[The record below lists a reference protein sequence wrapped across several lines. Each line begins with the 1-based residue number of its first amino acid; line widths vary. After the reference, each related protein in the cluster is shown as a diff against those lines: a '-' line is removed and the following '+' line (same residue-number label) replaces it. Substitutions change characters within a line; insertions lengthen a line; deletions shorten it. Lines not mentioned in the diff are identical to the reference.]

1 MQSISV
7 SRQFV
12 HARQYLFHAHL
23 RPAVECV
30 RRVAPCASQIAAR
43 QPHKN
48 ARQARAGAL
57 TLNRFEDFRDEHNL
71 EVRLACPD
79 SRRTAAFLFRS
90 AQTFTTY
97 ATYGRLEFALP
108 ALRRDNQ

>member
-1 MQSISV
+1 MQSLSA

-12 HARQYLFHAHL
+12 HACQYFFHAHL

-48 ARQARAGAL
+48 ARQARAGTL

-71 EVRLACPD
+71 GVWRLACPD
-79 SRRTAAFLFRS
+79 SRRTAVFLTS
-90 AQTFTTY
+90 LGPDLCNL
-97 ATYGRLEFALP
+97 TYGRLEFALR
-108 ALRRDNQ
+108 ALWRDNQ